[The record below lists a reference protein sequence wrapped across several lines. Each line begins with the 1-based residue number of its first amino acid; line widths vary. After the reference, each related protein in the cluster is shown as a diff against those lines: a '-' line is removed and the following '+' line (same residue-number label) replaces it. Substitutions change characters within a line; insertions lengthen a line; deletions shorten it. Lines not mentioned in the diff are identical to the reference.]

1 MILAQT
7 ISEVC
12 TRQRENARSVD
23 HLLDRWGN
31 NGFRSASSHALVV
44 TGVRRCGKSTL
55 LAEMI
60 SRLNDSDYFFLNFD
74 TPLLFEFSVN
84 DFPRLDAVIESFT
97 AKKLFFDEIQLVKGW
112 EMYVRQKL
120 DEGFEVTVTGSNASL
135 LSRELATRLTGRHIS
150 FELYP
155 FSYEEFLSFTQAVRC
170 KESLE
175 RYLNKGGF
183 PEYLKTDDEAQ
194 LTSLYQDILIRD
206 IVARYGIKEVLG
218 LQRLAMFLI
227 NNVGNRFTA
236 GKLKQSLSVG
246 SASTV
251 INWCG
256 FIENTYL
263 FTFVDK
269 FSYSARAQ
277 AINPQK
283 IYAVD
288 TGLVNA
294 LTIKKGADQGHLLEN
309 AVFLQLRRKGKEIY
323 YFEDKGRECDFV
335 VCKGGNA
342 REVIQV
348 CSDLNPDNM
357 KREVGGLRAAM
368 NFFSLSQGK
377 IITLNQSEK
386 IDEQKGKKIIVEP
399 FWKWTAS

>member
-1 MILAQT
+1 MILEQT
-7 ISEVC
+7 IREVC
-12 TRQRENARSVD
+12 VRQRENAKSVD
-23 HLLDRWGN
+23 NMLDRWIGN
-31 NGFRSASSHALVV
+31 EFRSSSSHALVI

-55 LAEMI
+55 LAEII
-60 SRLNDSDYFFLNFD
+60 SRLIDSDYFSLNFD
-74 TPLLFEFSVN
+74 TPLLFDFSVN
-84 DFPRLDAVIESFT
+84 DFSRLDAVIESFAT
-97 AKKLFFDEIQLVKGW
+97 KKLFFDEIQLVKGW
-112 EMYVRQKL
+112 EMYVRQKF

-135 LSRELATRLTGRHIS
+135 LSSELATRLTGRHIS

-155 FSYEEFLSFTQAVRC
+155 FSYDEFLSFKHSARG

-175 RYLNKGGF
+175 QYLKKGGF

-194 LTSLYQDILIRD
+194 LTTLYQDIIIRD
-206 IVARYGIKEVLG
+206 IVARYGIKEALG

-246 SASTV
+246 STSTI

-277 AINPQK
+277 LINPQK

-294 LTIKKGADQGHLLEN
+294 LTIKKGADKGHLLEN
-309 AVFLQLRRKGKEIY
+309 AVFLQLRRKGNEIY
-323 YFEDKGRECDFV
+323 YFDDKGECDFV
-335 VCKGGNA
+335 VCKGGKA
-342 REVIQV
+342 LEVIQV
-348 CSDLNPDNM
+348 CLDVNPDNIE
-357 KREVGGLRAAM
+357 REVGGLTAAM
-368 NFFSLSQGK
+368 NFFSVSQGRV
-377 IITLNQSEK
+377 ITLNQSES
-386 IDEQKGKKIIVEP
+386 INEQGRKIIVEP
-399 FWKWTAS
+399 FWKWANK